1 MQVTRV
7 NQKYRPPRRDL
18 FEGAHGT
25 LQSGHDLDSI
35 SHGSLS
41 PSLLLDGSK
50 PMLAPLH
57 LPSPERAWLN
67 SHVLVVLWRPC

>member
-41 PSLLLDGSK
+41 ISATRRLKAHVGTT
-50 PMLAPLH
+50 A
-57 LPSPERAWLN
+57 SP
-67 SHVLVVLWRPC
+67 